1 MKKQKLRIPKG
12 EIALSLALAGSGAWA
27 QTAPDIG
34 NVLHQAQP
42 PIVPAPAVP
51 ALPPVGGTPQPIEPA
66 MTEVPGGAQVPVK
79 SIEIVGNR
87 AIDTATLAALVA
99 DGPGQSL
106 TLSGLEALAQRI
118 THHYR
123 SRGYFVAR
131 AYIPAQDATAGMIR
145 IRVIE
150 GSYGQFHLKNASL
163 VGDDIVQGI
172 LDRTKIGEAVS
183 LESLERSLL
192 IVNDTPGARV
202 ARADAMPGEMVGT
215 SDFAV
220 ETAPTAPY
228 AGYAMADNFGSRYTG
243 RNRLSFNV
251 DAVSPTGRGDRF
263 SISGL
268 STDTGDLV
276 NGRLAYSILLSP
288 DGLRGEMAVSQ
299 TEYQLGDI
307 YKSLDAKGSARA
319 VDAALIYP
327 IRRTRAQTVEATFNL
342 AYKDLEDKVHSTGT
356 RTPKTLTAVSAGL
369 TVRDEGTFFGLEG
382 LTQGKVEISIGDLRI
397 EDADARMLD
406 RAGPRTQGGYHK
418 LAVGLSRISR
428 LPLDLSLT
436 ASVRHQRSLNDKNL
450 DSSERMAVSG
460 YTGVMA
466 YPTGELIGTNATVAR
481 LELARPLPPWQELRH
496 SWLAFADWGQA
507 SATNPI
513 DTADRRREISD
524 VGLGWVANYG
534 GLLLRTYV
542 AHRLNSRAPTSE
554 PAPRDKF
561 LLQAGWV
568 F

>member
-1 MKKQKLRIPKG
+1 MKKKKLRIPKG
-12 EIALSLALAGSGAWA
+12 EIALSLALVGSGAWA

-66 MTEVPGGAQVPVK
+66 MTAVPGGAQVPVK

-99 DGPGQSL
+99 DGLGQSL

-131 AYIPAQDATAGMIR
+131 AYIPAQDATAGTIR

-150 GSYGQFHLKNASL
+150 GSYGEFHLKNASL
-163 VGDDIVQGI
+163 VGDDIIQGI
-172 LDRTKIGEAVS
+172 LDRAKVGEAVS

-202 ARADAMPGEMVGT
+202 ARADAMPGEQVGT

-228 AGYAMADNFGSRYTG
+228 AGYVMADNFGSRYTG

-251 DAVSPTGRGDRF
+251 DAVSPTGRGDRL
-263 SISGL
+263 SVSGL
-268 STDTGDLV
+268 STHTGDLV

-299 TEYQLGDI
+299 TEYQLGDV
-307 YKSLDAKGSARA
+307 YKSLDAKGTARA
-319 VDAALIYP
+319 VSAALIYP
-327 IRRTRAQTVEATFNL
+327 VRRTRTRAIEASFDFT
-342 AYKDLEDKVHSTGT
+342 YKDLEDKVQSTGT
-356 RTPKTLTAVSAGL
+356 RTPKTLTAASAAL
-369 TVRDEGTFFGLEG
+369 TVRDEGTLFGLAG
-382 LTQGKVEISIGDLRI
+382 LTQGKIEISIGDLKI

-406 RAGPRTQGGYHK
+406 NAGPRTQGGYSK
-418 LAVGLSRISR
+418 LGIGLSRLSR

-460 YTGVMA
+460 YTAVMA

-481 LELARPLPPWQELRH
+481 LELARPLPAWEGLRH

-507 SATNPI
+507 SASNQI
-513 DTADRRREISD
+513 ATADRRREISD
-524 VGLGWVANYG
+524 VGLGWTANYG
-534 GLLLRTYV
+534 GVLIKTYL
-542 AHRLNSRAPTSE
+542 AHRLNSHAPTSE